1 MAILHA
7 LSKSSC
13 QDPSPIGCKASI
25 LDMEW
30 QKRFKRGLCERV
42 AEGERGGKEREREVV
57 KAKASEREG
66 GRRGGNESEQVETGI
81 QGGTE
86 SEVLPA
92 PNESCTGPCKRHS
105 CTSPKGCLVRIVS
118 SECSGKQVMQSN
130 LPTLSKKLTAAG
142 TPRGPCRKERSS
154 GLQSL

>member
-1 MAILHA
+1 MKE
-7 LSKSSC
+7 S
-13 QDPSPIGCKASI
+13 
-25 LDMEW
+25 
-30 QKRFKRGLCERV
+30 QK
-42 AEGERGGKEREREVV
+42 ERGEGKRERERGSESE
-57 KAKASEREG
+57 SEREG

-130 LPTLSKKLTAAG
+130 LPTLSKKLLPGHPEGRVVKSDRAG
-142 TPRGPCRKERSS
+142 CSHCERPDPIFRESHRDDSS
-154 GLQSL
+154 AVPYK